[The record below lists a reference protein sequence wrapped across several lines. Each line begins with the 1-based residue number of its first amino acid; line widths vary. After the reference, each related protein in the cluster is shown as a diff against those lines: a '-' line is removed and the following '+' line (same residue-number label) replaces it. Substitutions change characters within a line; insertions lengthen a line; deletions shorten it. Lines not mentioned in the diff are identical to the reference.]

1 MTTPLAYLVRHG
13 ETEWS
18 RSGQHTGLTDLPLTP
33 NGEATA
39 RQLGDRLRGM
49 SFAVVLG
56 SPLLRAWR
64 TCELAGFGEVA
75 ERDADLLEWDYGRY
89 EGRTTDDIKAEN
101 PDWDLYRNGCPDGES
116 PAAVA
121 ARADRIAARI
131 RAADGTVLLF
141 SSGHFLRVL
150 AARWCGL
157 DVTVARHLLLNTGT
171 VSVLAC
177 DHDNPREPAIKT
189 WNVSA

>member
-49 SFAVVLG
+49 SLAVVLG

-64 TCELAGFGEVA
+64 TCE
-75 ERDADLLEWDYGRY
+75 
-89 EGRTTDDIKAEN
+89 
-101 PDWDLYRNGCPDGES
+101 
-116 PAAVA
+116 
-121 ARADRIAARI
+121 
-131 RAADGTVLLF
+131 
-141 SSGHFLRVL
+141 
-150 AARWCGL
+150 
-157 DVTVARHLLLNTGT
+157 
-171 VSVLAC
+171 
-177 DHDNPREPAIKT
+177 
-189 WNVSA
+189 